1 MKTSKKLLSLVLAV
15 VMVFSALSVI
25 ATAYTS
31 GPESD
36 EYINMKYS
44 VAKVSEAP
52 MADGSATYTGDD
64 IYAVSMYA
72 KCNQAISTLTFPIH
86 YNSAHFAP
94 IMIYD
99 GADVYLGQDTADGSY
114 YSNMGEG
121 VCYVYSLDGDYMK
134 NTGMYKAN
142 GTVATTKALAKC
154 IGLGNANATMPSI
167 TTEFVGIDNPLY
179 AKWNNGLPANTG
191 VIFFNIDDVAIAKNA
206 YLNNTSGIGIDTG
219 WCKMGTLYFQRLAG
233 VTDADC
239 VGDVFGVVADTTQSL
254 DGACDNNGQGYFVSA
269 AAQVVTNPVKN
280 LVENAVVT
288 AEAPAAPSVV
298 KSAGQIK
305 MTATSATTVEDAF
318 QLRITSKITAADWDA
333 NFANTAVDGATANYI
348 TKVGMVAYTGAADA
362 YSLDDAKAA
371 IAAGA
376 SNGDYYYGDT
386 DYIKHADGEDATFG
400 TVLKCTHGSEKL
412 QNDPICLGF
421 VSYVDAAGQAQT
433 IYYAETYTAPI
444 VSNYDALAASY
455 AQTYFGK

>member
-1 MKTSKKLLSLVLAV
+1 MKFSKKLLSLVLAV
-15 VMVFSALSVI
+15 VMVFTAVVSVSAAEEI
-25 ATAYTS
+25 NDGT
-31 GPESD
+31 
-36 EYINMKYS
+36 INMKYS
-44 VAKVSEAP
+44 VAKASEAP

-72 KCNQAISTLTFPIH
+72 KCKDAISFITYPIQ
-86 YNSAHFAP
+86 YNKEHFAP

-99 GADVYLGQDTADGSY
+99 GTDVYTGTDSY
-114 YSNMGEG
+114 YTDMGEG
-121 VCYVYSLDGDYMK
+121 MCYVYSLDGDYLK

-142 GTVATTKALAKC
+142 GTTATTKALAKC
-154 IGLGNANATMPSI
+154 IGLGNPNATKFSE
-167 TTEFVGIDNPLY
+167 TVEFLSPDHPNY
-179 AKWNNGLPANTG
+179 AKWATGLDANIG
-191 VIFFNIDDVAIAKNA
+191 VMFFSIDDSVIAKNA
-206 YLNNTSGIGIDTG
+206 YLNNTDGIGVNPD
-219 WCKMGTLYFQRLAG
+219 WCKMGTVYFQRLAG

-239 VGDVFGVVADTTQSL
+239 VGDTFGVISDAPEKTL
-254 DGACDNNGQGYFVSA
+254 DGVTDTYGQGYFVGATSTIT
-269 AAQVVTNPVKN
+269 TNPTKH

-288 AEAPAAPSVV
+288 AEAPALPSVV

-305 MTATSATTVEDAF
+305 MTAKSATEVEDNF

-348 TKVGMVAYTGAADA
+348 TKVGMVAYTGAADT

-412 QNDPICLGF
+412 QNNPICLGF
-421 VSYVDAAGQAQT
+421 VSYVDATGQAQT

-444 VSNYDALAASY
+444 VSNYDTLAASY
-455 AQTYFGK
+455 AKNYFGK